1 MLSRLI
7 RWPDPIRPGSLGNM
21 RIGEL
26 AARTGF
32 TPSRI
37 RFYERIGL
45 LTSVERQP
53 NGYRTYP
60 PEAVVVLGLITAAQK
75 ADFSLDEIRTL
86 IPSDFA
92 QWQCGSLIDA
102 LCRKVQDIEALEER
116 LAQSKAHVVSLIAE
130 IAAKPESVDY
140 ATNAKRLQ
148 SQIRRGNAASS
159 GHVTPAGTRDTPLRR
174 RTT

>member
-1 MLSRLI
+1 MK
-7 RWPDPIRPGSLGNM
+7 
-21 RIGEL
+21 IGEL
-26 AARTGF
+26 AARTGL

-45 LTSVERQP
+45 LTRVERQA

-60 PEAVVVLGLITAAQK
+60 PEAVVVLDLITAAQK

-86 IPSDFA
+86 IPPDFA
-92 QWQCGSLIDA
+92 QWRCGALLDA
-102 LCRKVQDIEALEER
+102 LCRKVLDIEALEAR

-130 IAAKPESVDY
+130 SAAKPASVDCG
-140 ATNAKRLQ
+140 TNAKRLLSRIQ
-148 SQIRRGNAASS
+148 CGKAASA
-159 GHVTPAGTRDTPLRR
+159 GHLAADDTRDKPAPR